1 MLDRGN
7 NSREPEFDSGVSEP
21 NNEHT
26 HFESSIEI
34 AENENN
40 LLDPETIRLLSFNA
54 TNL

>member
-34 AENENN
+34 AENEKSPGPRDNKASG
-40 LLDPETIRLLSFNA
+40 I
-54 TNL
+54 